1 MVTSVSAAPEGRT
14 ISISPETTTKNGT
27 ALSPCSTSTSPG
39 CMARICPC
47 TAMRL
52 ICAGVNLGNICST
65 RELVRGSPPGVLLIA
80 VISSAVAPQ
89 KLLDLFKMHL
99 WNHAIPKSTHIG
111 SNKHF
116 MNINYTAGVHI
127 IEDRV

>member
-39 CMARICPC
+39 CTARICPC

-52 ICAGVNLGNICST
+52 ICSGVNLGNICST
-65 RELVRGSPPGVLLIA
+65 RELVRGVFLIA

-99 WNHAIPKSTHIG
+99 WNHAVPKSTHFG

-116 MNINYTAGVHI
+116 GININHTPGAHI
-127 IEDRV
+127 D